1 MKRYIKPLCLIA
13 LLAALFGAA
22 LVLFVPPAKY
32 EATSWVFAYSQVPY
46 TVFQTVEGREEYE
59 NFLATQ
65 FARIRSPQLLRQA
78 LANPRLAQVQELQKQ
93 KDPVQWLQ
101 KRISVQRQ
109 GKSEYFTISFRSSN
123 PHDALAVNQ
132 AVTEAYLERYRNDTN
147 KRELQL
153 TTDLMQQKTAC
164 ESVVKTQQKA
174 IQELSNQIEQDTPGS
189 EQAVENARALAFLHE
204 KLERDNMVLS
214 KINERITALQVES
227 RSPSRVILA
236 KEAMLPTVP
245 ASDGRLDAR
254 LPLAI
259 FVAFCLFGLVILG
272 GIVWRNT

>member
-13 LLAALFGAA
+13 VLAALFGAA

-46 TVFQTVEGREEYE
+46 TVFQTTEGRENYE

-65 FARIRSPQLLRQA
+65 FALVKSPMVLQEA
-78 LANPRLAQVQELQKQ
+78 VKDARLAQVQELQKQ
-93 KDPVQWLQ
+93 KDQVRWLE
-101 KRISVQRQ
+101 KNISVQRK

-123 PHDALAVNQ
+123 PKEALAVNQ
-132 AVTEAYLERYRNDTN
+132 AVTDAYMERYRNDME
-147 KRELQL
+147 KRENQL
-153 TTDLMQQKTAC
+153 VADLMQEKTSY
-164 ESVVKTQQKA
+164 ENQVKIQQKA

-189 EQAVENARALAFLHE
+189 EQAVENARALAFLQE
-204 KLERDNMVLS
+204 KLERDNMVLN
-214 KINERITALQVES
+214 KISERLTALQVES
-227 RSPSRVILA
+227 RSPARIVLDQPA
-236 KEAMLPTVP
+236 TLPTVP
-245 ASDGRLDAR
+245 VSDGRLDIR

-272 GIVWRNT
+272 GIVWKNT

>member
-13 LLAALFGAA
+13 VLAALFGAA

-46 TVFQTVEGREEYE
+46 TVFQTAEGREDYE

-65 FARIRSPQLLRQA
+65 FAQIKSPMVLQEA
-78 LANPRLAQVQELQKQ
+78 LTDPRLVQVQELQKQ

-109 GKSEYFTISFRSSN
+109 GKSEYFTISFRSTN
-123 PHDALAVNQ
+123 PHDAQAVAQ
-132 AVTEAYLERYRNDTN
+132 AVTETYLKRYNLHMA
-147 KRELQL
+147 KREVQL
-153 TTDLMQQKTAC
+153 TNDLMQERTVYENQ
-164 ESVVKTQQKA
+164 VKIQQKA
-174 IQELSNQIEQDTPGS
+174 IQELSNQIEQGTPGS

-204 KLERDNMVLS
+204 KLERDNMVLN

-227 RSPSRVILA
+227 RSPARIVLA
-236 KEAMLPTVP
+236 QPATLPTVP
-245 ASDGRLDAR
+245 TAYGRPEIR
-254 LPLAI
+254 LSPAI
-259 FVAFCLFGLVILG
+259 LVSFCLFVVVILG